1 MCSAMV
7 RTAITGLALALVAC
21 SAAQPGA
28 SSAGAGASQTNSQ
41 VPAASTTSE
50 PPGESPST
58 LPTAVA
64 TVVDPCELLTA
75 QEASTLT
82 GTDYGAGKEATLPNH
97 VRTCT
102 YLNPPDPTQVTV
114 TVVQAP
120 DVATA
125 QAAKKQFVNTIKRK
139 MPSDFT
145 STTFDMAD
153 GGAIL
158 RASATESGMTLNVAA
173 VFVLKGTISFGVS
186 ELVVGSQPASDDAL
200 KSLAQTVVGR
210 LP

>member
-1 MCSAMV
+1 MSSAMV
-7 RTAITGLALALVAC
+7 RAAIMGLALVLVAC
-21 SAAQPGA
+21 SAGPAGA
-28 SSAGAGASQTNSQ
+28 SSASASQTSSQ
-41 VPAASTTSE
+41 VPAASPTSE

-75 QEASTLT
+75 QEASNLS
-82 GTDYGAGKEATLPNH
+82 GTNFGGGKEATLPNH

-125 QAAKKQFVNTIKRK
+125 QAAKKEFLNTIKRK
-139 MPSDFT
+139 MHANVT

-158 RASATESGMTLNVAA
+158 RASATDSGMTLNVAA
-173 VFVLKGTISFGVS
+173 VFVLKGTIAFGVS
-186 ELVVGSQPASDDAL
+186 ELLVNSQSASDDAL

>member
-1 MCSAMV
+1 
-7 RTAITGLALALVAC
+7 
-21 SAAQPGA
+21 
-28 SSAGAGASQTNSQ
+28 
-41 VPAASTTSE
+41 
-50 PPGESPST
+50 
-58 LPTAVA
+58 VA

-75 QEASTLT
+75 QEASNLT
-82 GTDYGAGKEATLPNH
+82 GTDYGSGKEATLPKH

-125 QAAKKQFVNTIKRK
+125 QAAKKQFLNTIKGK
-139 MPSDFT
+139 MPSNFT
-145 STTFDMAD
+145 STTFDLAD
-153 GGAIL
+153 GGAIV

-186 ELVVGSQPASDDAL
+186 ELVVGGQPASDNVL